1 MSRYRVQMVWE
12 TEVPAAFYEY
22 LMHKIILTR
31 KNAFVNVTESSLF
44 GVVKY
49 QIVFADKN
57 SRTNSS
63 QKEVK

>member
-1 MSRYRVQMVWE
+1 MLYVVLTMP
-12 TEVPAAFYEY
+12 TLNKAY
-22 LMHKIILTR
+22 LIIYL
-31 KNAFVNVTESSLF
+31 TESSLF

-49 QIVFADKN
+49 QIFFADKN